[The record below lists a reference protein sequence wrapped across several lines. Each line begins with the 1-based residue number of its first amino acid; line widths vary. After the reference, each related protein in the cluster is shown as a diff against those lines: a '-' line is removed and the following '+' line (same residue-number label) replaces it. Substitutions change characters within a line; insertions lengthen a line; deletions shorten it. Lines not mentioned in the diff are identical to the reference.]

1 MTTSIQPLTSIL
13 EKQVTLQQQV
23 DALLQRMKKAL
34 ITGDTATIT
43 KLNTALFELGKEI
56 QQLEINRQQWLAEK
70 GYTTQTLKELLPQL
84 PKNEQATVSELRN
97 RLRKT
102 IQHVQAEQ
110 KSTESLIHQSMDWV
124 SQTVQTIADQLQ
136 PQNGSTS
143 HYGPLKQGT
152 AGHGKTG
159 ASKPQAYGPKASH
172 NKASSQTSAKSIIER
187 KA

>member
-1 MTTSIQPLTSIL
+1 MTTSIQPLTAIL
-13 EKQVTLQQQV
+13 EKQVTLQHQV

-34 ITGDTATIT
+34 VSGDTQTIT
-43 KLNTALFELGKEI
+43 ELNTALFELGKEI
-56 QQLEINRQQWLAEK
+56 QQLEVHRQTWLTEK
-70 GYTTQTLKELLPQL
+70 GYATSTLKELLPQL
-84 PKNEQATVSELRN
+84 PKRDQATVSELRN

-136 PQNGSTS
+136 PESNSTS
-143 HYGPLKQGT
+143 HYGPQKNNGKKSGGT
-152 AGHGKTG
+152 
-159 ASKPQAYGPKASH
+159 KPQAYGSPLMK
-172 NKASSQTSAKSIIER
+172 NKPTTPSSSKSIIER